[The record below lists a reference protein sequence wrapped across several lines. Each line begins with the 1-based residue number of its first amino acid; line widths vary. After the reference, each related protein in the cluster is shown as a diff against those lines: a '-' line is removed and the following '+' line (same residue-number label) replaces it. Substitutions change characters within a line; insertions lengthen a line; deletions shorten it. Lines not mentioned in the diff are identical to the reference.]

1 MAIDRRPAIVMV
13 IALTVLAFTGILLT
27 LAWMSPLTVSPMANE
42 DLRVTDVQFDED
54 YLTLTVKNSGVSAA
68 TINEAMVNQSSTQH
82 TVPLHEPIAAGK
94 QISIRVR
101 FSWVSGCTYR
111 VGLVTARGNSFF
123 HFAVAP

>member
-1 MAIDRRPAIVMV
+1 MV

-42 DLRVTDVQFDED
+42 ALSITDMQFSKGC
-54 YLTLTVKNSGVSAA
+54 LTLTVKNVGVSAA
-68 TINEAMVNQSSTQH
+68 TINEAMVNQISTQH

-94 QISIRVR
+94 QISIRVS
-101 FSWVSGCTYR
+101 FNWASGYTYR

-123 HFAVAP
+123 QVAAAP